1 MTPMPALTIVSG
13 GQTGV
18 DRAALDAALKA
29 PVPCG
34 GWCPAGRKAEDG
46 PIPARYPLKEMPG
59 ADYLARTR
67 QNVADSD
74 ATLVITFGT
83 PSGGTRRT
91 VEFCQRQKK
100 PYLVLD
106 GARLTATKA
115 AEQAHGWITRSRIA
129 ILNVAGP
136 RASGEPRGY
145 DYAYAVMTAL
155 LTHLSQ

>member
-1 MTPMPALTIVSG
+1 MNAPGLTIVSG

-18 DRAALDAALKA
+18 DRAALDAALKTR
-29 PVPCG
+29 VPCG

-46 PIPARYPLKEMPG
+46 PIPSRYPLKEMPG

-106 GARLTATKA
+106 GTKLTAPQA
-115 AEQAHGWITRSRIA
+115 AEHARGWISRSRIA
-129 ILNVAGP
+129 TLNVAGP

-145 DYAYAVMTAL
+145 HFAHAVMTAL
-155 LTHLSQ
+155 LNHLSQ